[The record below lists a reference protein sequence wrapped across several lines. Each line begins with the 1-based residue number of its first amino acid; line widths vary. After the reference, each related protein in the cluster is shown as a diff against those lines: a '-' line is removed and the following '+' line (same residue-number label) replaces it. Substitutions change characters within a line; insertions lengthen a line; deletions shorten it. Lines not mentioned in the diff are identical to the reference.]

1 MHTNYFEITNIRSS
15 YDFKINKI
23 GGNLLK
29 YFVSPFNKEVKLEFP
44 KNITIYDTTLRD
56 GEQTPGVCLGTQE
69 KLEIARKLDELKIH
83 QIETGFP
90 VVSKQEKESVKRVV
104 QEDLDA
110 EIIVLSRTKKE
121 DIDVALD
128 CDVDGV
134 ITFMGTSDIHL
145 EHKLKLSREQAL
157 NVCMK
162 SIEYAKDHGMFV
174 AFSAEDATRTDL
186 DFLKRI
192 YKKAEEYGVDRV
204 HIADTVGAIN
214 PHGMDFLVRELRTVL
229 KTDIAMHCHNDF
241 GLALPNSI
249 AGLLAGGNAI
259 STTVN
264 GIGERAGNT
273 SLEEL
278 VMTLLMMYGVDLEF
292 NIKVFQELSNL
303 VEKHTRVEVPKNKP
317 IVGKNVFRHES
328 GIHVD
333 AVIEEPLTYE
343 PFLPELIGQTRKIVL
358 GKHSG
363 CRAVKAKLEECGIE
377 VTKDELCKIV
387 EEVKRSREE
396 GRYINDELFNQ
407 IVRSTRGPVDI

>member
-1 MHTNYFEITNIRSS
+1 M
-15 YDFKINKI
+15 
-23 GGNLLK
+23 K
-29 YFVSPFNKEVKLEFP
+29 YFVSPFNKEVDLKFP

-56 GEQTPGVCLGTQE
+56 GEQTPGVCLRTPE
-69 KLEIARKLDELKIH
+69 KLKIAKKLDELKIH
-83 QIETGFP
+83 QIEAGFP
-90 VVSKQEKESVKRVV
+90 IVSNEEKRSVKAIVN
-104 QEDLDA
+104 EDLNA

-121 DIDVALD
+121 DIDIALD
-128 CDVDGV
+128 CDVDGI

-145 EHKLKLSREQAL
+145 EHKLKLSRDQAL

-162 SIEYAKDHGMFV
+162 SIEYAKDHGIFV

-192 YKKAEEYGVDRV
+192 YKKAEDYGVDRI

-214 PHGMDFLVRELRTVL
+214 PYGMDFLVKELRSHL

-241 GLALPNSI
+241 GLALSNSI

-259 STTVN
+259 STTIN

-278 VMTLLMMYGVDLEF
+278 VMALLIVYGVDLGF
-292 NIKVFQELSNL
+292 NIKVFYELSKI
-303 VEKHTRVEVPKNKP
+303 VEEFTHMQIPANKP

-343 PFLPELIGQTRKIVL
+343 PFLPELIGHHRRIVL

-363 CRAVKAKLEECGIE
+363 CRAVKAKLQECGIE
-377 VTKDELCKIV
+377 VTRDELCKIV
-387 EEVKRSREE
+387 EQVKMQREE
-396 GRYINDELFNQ
+396 GKYINDELFNK
-407 IVRSTRGPVDI
+407 IVKSVRGPVDF